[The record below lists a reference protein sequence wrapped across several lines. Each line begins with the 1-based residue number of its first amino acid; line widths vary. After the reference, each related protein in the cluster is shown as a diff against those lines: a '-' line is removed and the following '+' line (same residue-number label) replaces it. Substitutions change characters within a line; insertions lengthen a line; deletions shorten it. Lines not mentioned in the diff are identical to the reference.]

1 MSNITS
7 TKETSFTSTTHGDLT
22 ERQYKELETV
32 ARLSPGYSF
41 TVIRYG
47 ESSSRRGSTATH
59 VQVWKDDNNVALVGK
74 RCAQYYDGNNKET
87 EAVVRRVAHR
97 VYRLSGLR
105 FE

>member
-1 MSNITS
+1 MSKITS
-7 TKETSFTSTTHGDLT
+7 TKEFCFTSTPHGDLT
-22 ERQYKELETV
+22 ERQYKALEHV
-32 ARLSPGYSF
+32 SRLSPGYSF

-59 VQVWKDDNNVALVGK
+59 VQVWKDDNDVALVGK
-74 RCAQYYDGNNKET
+74 KCAQYYDGNKKT

-97 VYRLSGLR
+97 VYRLAGLR